1 MQPRRAPMRRGDLGD
16 TKGLN
21 AARPDDLSAALSHG
35 RTRSGA
41 GRRPRFLLS
50 GDIPF
55 CGEAHGTLRAHD
67 APARTGRLGRRVGRE
82 AQLMGRPTGR
92 PFSFRLRHSR
102 FADCLLTLYDPSCP
116 PARKRSV
123 VAELALGT
131 RAAIEDE
138 LLLRAVVDPVRLPA
152 LLIGG

>member
-1 MQPRRAPMRRGDLGD
+1 MQPRRAPCGGAT

-21 AARPDDLSAALSHG
+21 AARPDDFSAALSHG

-55 CGEAHGTLRAHD
+55 CGEARGTLRAHD
-67 APARTGRLGRRVGRE
+67 APARTGRLGRRVGPE

-92 PFSFRLRHSR
+92 PFLLASGTRS
-102 FADCLLTLYDPSCP
+102 FADPVCGLV
-116 PARKRSV
+116 PATEAQAPANVRADS
-123 VAELALGT
+123 EL
-131 RAAIEDE
+131 
-138 LLLRAVVDPVRLPA
+138 
-152 LLIGG
+152 